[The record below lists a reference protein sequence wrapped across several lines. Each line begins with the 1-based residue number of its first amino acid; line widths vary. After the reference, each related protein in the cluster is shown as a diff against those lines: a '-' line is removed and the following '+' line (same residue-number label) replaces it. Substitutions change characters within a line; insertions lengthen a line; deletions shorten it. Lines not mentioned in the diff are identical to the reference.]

1 VIIELGHFAAISALV
16 LLTFQMLSALYAAS
30 CQSLVYLAFSRRC
43 LKTGALL
50 LLLSYSALCY
60 GFMSDEFSLLVV
72 ATYSSAT
79 LPWMYKLAALC
90 SSHSGGILL
99 WLLCL
104 YAVMCR
110 ITMNRTHCS
119 LELVAYMQAVSG
131 FFTLTLLGYLLFYLN
146 PFARTLPVYPDVGR
160 DLTPVLQHG
169 AVLLHVPLIYSAYAV
184 LSVPYFYVAAQLLHG
199 RVDWRGLVWLKPWL
213 YGGWMMLTLALAM
226 ATSFANDLSG
236 WGLWWNWDPVE
247 NMVLLVW
254 LLESALLHA
263 VCYSSQH
270 RGFLSFVVM
279 LSIIIFLLCLT
290 LSFLIHS
297 NIVTSIHYF
306 SPDGASTF
314 PFLVVL
320 ATNGILSIGLSVTRK
335 HIFSMSDPWVSY
347 SSAHIMLH
355 GIVIFIMMAFV
366 LVLGLLYPIWVGV
379 MRETILW
386 IGPPYYNQMF
396 TFFMVPMAG
405 LMVWHVLIEKMGK
418 YELFPAVYGVLI
430 LLVFVATGFLW
441 PSPLGW
447 GYVFCSILFASGLA
461 FVLAIGCHVYETGWR
476 YLIDHGAMISA
487 HLGVWFLII
496 GAYCSTSLIQ
506 SGEVVL
512 PIGASVDVG
521 GVSLT
526 AERSYFK
533 RGDNYVSEVLDIQ
546 VESPSGVNRHMHPEI
561 RTYDVTKE
569 TKSVVIAEQIG
580 LYNLR
585 LILSRH
591 HHAGRS
597 VLWFWVPYAFLVRLG
612 GWLLLVGICWASVV
626 AWYKRFYLIK
636 ERACE

>member
-1 VIIELGHFAAISALV
+1 MI
-16 LLTFQMLSALYAAS
+16 
-30 CQSLVYLAFSRRC
+30 
-43 LKTGALL
+43 
-50 LLLSYSALCY
+50 
-60 GFMSDEFSLLVV
+60 
-72 ATYSSAT
+72 
-79 LPWMYKLAALC
+79 
-90 SSHSGGILL
+90 
-99 WLLCL
+99 
-104 YAVMCR
+104 
-110 ITMNRTHCS
+110 
-119 LELVAYMQAVSG
+119 
-131 FFTLTLLGYLLFYLN
+131 
-146 PFARTLPVYPDVGR
+146 
-160 DLTPVLQHG
+160 
-169 AVLLHVPLIYSAYAV
+169 
-184 LSVPYFYVAAQLLHG
+184 
-199 RVDWRGLVWLKPWL
+199 
-213 YGGWMMLTLALAM
+213 LTLALAM

-236 WGLWWNWDPVE
+236 WGLWWTWDPVE

-263 VCYSSQH
+263 VCYSSRH

-306 SPDGASTF
+306 SPDGASAF

-320 ATNGILSIGLSVTRK
+320 ATNGILGIGLAVIRK
-335 HIFSMSDPWVSY
+335 HIFLKSDPWVSY

-379 MRETILW
+379 IRETTLW

-396 TFFMVPMAG
+396 AFFMVPMVG
-405 LMVWHVLIEKMGK
+405 LMVWHVIIEKMGK
-418 YELFPAVYGVLI
+418 YELFPAVYGALT
-430 LLVFVATGFLW
+430 LLVFVVTGFLW
-441 PSPLGW
+441 PSALGW

-461 FVLAIGCHVYETGWR
+461 FVLAIGCHVYKTGWR

-506 SGEVVL
+506 SGEIVL
-512 PIGASVDVG
+512 PIGASVNVG
-521 GVSLT
+521 DVSLT

-533 RGDNYVSEVLDIQ
+533 RGDNYVSEVLDVQ
-546 VESPSGVNRHMHPEI
+546 VESPSGVNRHMHPEM
-561 RTYDVTKE
+561 RTYDVTKD
-569 TKSVVIAEQIG
+569 TTSVVITEQIG

-597 VLWFWVPYAFLVRLG
+597 VLWFWVPYAFFVPLG
-612 GWLLLVGICWASVV
+612 GCLLLVGTCWASIV
-626 AWYKRFYLIK
+626 ACYKRFYLIK